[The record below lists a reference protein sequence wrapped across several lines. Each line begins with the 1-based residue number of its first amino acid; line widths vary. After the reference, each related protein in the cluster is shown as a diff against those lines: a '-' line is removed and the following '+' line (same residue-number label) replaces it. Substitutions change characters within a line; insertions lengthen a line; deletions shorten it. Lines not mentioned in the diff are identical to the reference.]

1 MYTGRKKSAIENE
14 EYHAQLSVYHG
25 KVHVEILSK
34 KYSKDIRMDLYLT
47 VMDKSF
53 GYSGRSHPRQKDYDN
68 AKKWMED
75 RMNELE
81 NNTTNLV
88 TTPIWMKNLS

>member
-1 MYTGRKKSAIENE
+1 MYTGRKKADIENT

-34 KYSKDIRMDLYLT
+34 KYSRDHRIDLYLT

-68 AKKWMED
+68 AKKWMEN
-75 RMNELE
+75 RMDELE
-81 NNTTNLV
+81 KNTTVLL
-88 TTPIWMKNLS
+88 TRPIWMKN